1 MAPARVI
8 SPHRSWPNGRLMAE
22 RHDHD
27 HSTNC
32 EDALAELYTFL
43 DGELTP
49 ERREL
54 IASHIDDCNPCLE
67 GFDFEAEL
75 RIVVSQ
81 KCREEVPE
89 TLRMR
94 IAVQL
99 ESMNLLVSPEGLTRS
114 DGRPD
119 PADANG

>member
-1 MAPARVI
+1 MADG
-8 SPHRSWPNGRLMAE
+8 HE
-22 RHDHD
+22 HE

-32 EDALAELYTFL
+32 EEALAELYTFL

-67 GFDFEAEL
+67 VFDFEAEL

-89 TLRMR
+89 SLRLR

-99 ESMNLLVSPEGLTRS
+99 ESMHLLASPEGLSRIEGRADAS
-114 DGRPD
+114 DG
-119 PADANG
+119 ADANS